1 MTDSGTQSWS
11 IDKIQCSEWGNQG
24 SVADVWASNWAH
36 DQIAFSMSLHP
47 DGFSVFYNIEVD
59 FSSEDLDPYEAQ
71 QIIEMDILEQ
81 AEESLE
87 SWWEA
92 LKTSR
97 EFTKLKQGRIP
108 RGLPAEESFYAAIAH
123 LYVLRA
129 QMQPLMV
136 TQLLSQDLSVP
147 TSTIKERIRKARE
160 KGFLTSPG
168 KGMNG
173 QGEVTNKAIKLLKK
187 EGFLNE

>member
-1 MTDSGTQSWS
+1 MTNSGTQSWS
-11 IDKIQCSEWGNQG
+11 IEKIQCSEWGDQG
-24 SVADVWASNWAH
+24 NIADVWASNWAH

-59 FSSEDLDPYEAQ
+59 FSSEDLHPYEVE
-71 QIIEMDILEQ
+71 QIIENDILIQ
-81 AEESLE
+81 AEECLE
-87 SWWEA
+87 SWWKA
-92 LKTSR
+92 LTNTR
-97 EFTKLKQGRIP
+97 DFTKSKQGRIP
-108 RGLPAEESFYAAIAH
+108 RGLPAEESFYAAIAY

-129 QMQPLMV
+129 QMQPLLV

-160 KGFLTSPG
+160 IEFLTSPG

-173 QGEVTNKAIKLLKK
+173 QGEITNKSIKLLKK
-187 EGFLNE
+187 EKLL